1 MNKSHPTADSNVN
14 GKPFAPRIADSGAIR
29 LVTAGAD
36 STGEEELGG
45 WYCAIENVP
54 LKPRS

>member
-1 MNKSHPTADSNVN
+1 MNKSHATADPNVN
-14 GKPFAPRIADSGAIR
+14 GKLFVPRIADSGAIR

-36 STGEEELGG
+36 TTGEQELGG
-45 WYCAIENVP
+45 CYCAIENVP